1 MICSCTDE
9 AIKVVEAAACNDGFT
24 VVVVHIFYLAKVKS
38 IMMGAHGP
46 LDVFVRNS
54 WIE

>member
-1 MICSCTDE
+1 MICSRIDE
-9 AIKVVEAAACNDGFT
+9 AIKVVEAAAFNDGFT
-24 VVVVHIFYLAKVKS
+24 VVVVHIFCLAKVKS

-46 LDVFVRNS
+46 LDVFITNS